1 MDELVNFYVHLLI
14 ESRIAENK
22 DGIELGPVVTSTEG
36 QVVDIPVVE
45 MTRPYCDFKSLN
57 FTHEL
62 FNFVLNLTKAKIEAV
77 VADSDRPAP
86 QIGPLVMDVMD
97 QRQVILSSVLNIDF
111 KVSLCYLLDFER
123 HQSSSNQAI

>member
-1 MDELVNFYVHLLI
+1 MDELVNFYLHLLI
-14 ESRIAENK
+14 ESRTGENK
-22 DGIELGPVVTSTEG
+22 DELVTPFVTSIEG
-36 QVVDIPVVE
+36 QIVDIPVIE
-45 MTRPYCDFKSLN
+45 MTRPYCDFKSLE

-77 VADSDRPAP
+77 TDSDHPAP

-111 KVSLCYLLDFER
+111 QVRHTLL
-123 HQSSSNQAI
+123 